1 MENSLW
7 NSAYDDGE
15 IQPAMRLSYP
25 YLPASLKRRFEY
37 FGALPSD
44 CKFDQDLLV
53 LMWIAEG
60 LVEEVDGRRAEDIGN
75 KFYKDLKGRS
85 LIQENDTMHDIIQLS
100 CMVSNKFCYRVKSCS
115 AACIFCWPLQRSNEL

>member
-25 YLPASLKRRFEY
+25 YLPASLKRCFEY

-85 LIQENDTMHDIIQLS
+85 LIQENDTMHDIIHLS